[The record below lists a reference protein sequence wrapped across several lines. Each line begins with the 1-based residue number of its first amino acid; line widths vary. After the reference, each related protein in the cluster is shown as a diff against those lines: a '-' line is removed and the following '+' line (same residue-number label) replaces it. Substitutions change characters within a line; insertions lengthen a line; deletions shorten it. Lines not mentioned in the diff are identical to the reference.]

1 MNISRIFEEAA
12 WSLAAHKLRTFL
24 MMIGTLVSV
33 LTLTVILSAEKGTQI
48 EVTKRI
54 ESFGTRL
61 VKINTGGGKGY
72 TKPLPNVTTL
82 SMEDAE
88 AIRSS
93 LAGWDIVTSVAQRNN
108 MPTKAGNKQSTA
120 SVYAVDADWHE
131 ATDWPAVEGEGIS
144 GDDVATLAHACVLG
158 AGLAKNLFGNEN
170 PVGSDIDIGNVRFRV
185 KGVLIR
191 HDVSPG
197 GEDENIRVV
206 VPLTTGLRR
215 LYNQDHLSYIRVRMK
230 NASQV
235 PAMAKEIRLLLHERH
250 NIVPPQEDDFSIVT
264 AGEVAEAARG
274 ISLTLTRLLT
284 ALAVLALLVSGVVMM
299 NILLLG
305 VFQRKCEIGL
315 RRATGATRR
324 DVFAQ
329 FLCESL
335 TVTLLGVAVGSF
347 LGWTMSTLLLN
358 FTKLKIAISWEPFAL
373 AAACSLI
380 IGVIFGVLPAHRA
393 ARLNPVEALR

>member
-1 MNISRIFEEAA
+1 MNISNISAEAA

-24 MMIGTLVSV
+24 MMISTMVSV
-33 LTLTVILSAEKGTQI
+33 LALTVILSIEKGTQI
-48 EVTKRI
+48 EVTKRV

-61 VKINTGGGKGY
+61 VKINAGGGKGY

-82 SMEDAE
+82 TMEDAE

-93 LAGWDIVTSVAQRNN
+93 LSGWDIVTSVAQRNN
-108 MPTKAGNKQSTA
+108 VSTKAGDKQSTA
-120 SVYAVDADWHE
+120 SIYAVDADWHE
-131 ATDWPAVEGEGIS
+131 AMNWPAAEGEGIS
-144 GDDVATLAHACVLG
+144 DDDVATLAHVCVLG

-170 PVGSDIDIGNVRFRV
+170 PIGSNIDIGNVRFRI
-185 KGVLIR
+185 KGVLVR

-197 GEDENIRVV
+197 GEDENIRAV

-230 NASQV
+230 NADQV
-235 PAMAKEIRLLLHERH
+235 PAMAKEIRLFLHERH

-274 ISLTLTRLLT
+274 ISLTLTRLLI
-284 ALAVLALLVSGVVMM
+284 ALAGLALLVSGVVMM

-305 VFQRKCEIGL
+305 VSQRKSEIGL

-335 TVTLLGVAVGSF
+335 TVTLFGAVVGSF
-347 LGWTMSTLLLN
+347 LGWVVSNLLLN
-358 FTKLKIAISWEPFAL
+358 FTKLKITISWEPFAI
-373 AAACSLI
+373 AMVCSLV
-380 IGVIFGVLPAHRA
+380 IGVLFGVLPARRA

>member
-1 MNISRIFEEAA
+1 MNISNISEEAA

-24 MMIGTLVSV
+24 MMISTMVSV
-33 LTLTVILSAEKGTQI
+33 LALTVILSIEKGTQI
-48 EVTKRI
+48 EVTKRV

-61 VKINTGGGKGY
+61 VKINAGGGKGY

-82 SMEDAE
+82 TMEDAE

-93 LAGWDIVTSVAQRNN
+93 LSGWDIVTSVAQRNN
-108 MPTKAGNKQSTA
+108 ISTKAGDKQSMA
-120 SVYAVDADWHE
+120 SIYAVDADWHE
-131 ATDWPAVEGEGIS
+131 AMNWPAAEGEGIS
-144 GDDVATLAHACVLG
+144 DDDVATLAHICVLG

-170 PVGSDIDIGNVRFRV
+170 PIGSNIDIGNVRFRI
-185 KGVLIR
+185 KGVLVR

-197 GEDENIRVV
+197 GEDENIRAV

-215 LYNQDHLSYIRVRMK
+215 LYNQDHLSYIRVRTK
-230 NASQV
+230 NADQV
-235 PAMAKEIRLLLHERH
+235 PAMAKEIRLFLHERH

-274 ISLTLTRLLT
+274 ISLTLTRLLI
-284 ALAVLALLVSGVVMM
+284 ALAGLALLVSGVVMM

-305 VFQRKCEIGL
+305 VSQRKSEIGL

-324 DVFAQ
+324 DVFTQ

-335 TVTLLGVAVGSF
+335 TVTLFGAVVGSF
-347 LGWTMSTLLLN
+347 LGWVVSNLLLN
-358 FTKLKIAISWEPFAL
+358 FTKLKIAISWEPFAI
-373 AAACSLI
+373 AMVCSLV
-380 IGVIFGVLPAHRA
+380 IGVFFGVLPARRA